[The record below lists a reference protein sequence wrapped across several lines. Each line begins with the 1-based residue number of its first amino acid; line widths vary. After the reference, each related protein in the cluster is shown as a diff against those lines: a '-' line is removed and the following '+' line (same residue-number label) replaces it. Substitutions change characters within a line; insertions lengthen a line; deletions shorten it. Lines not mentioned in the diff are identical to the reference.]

1 MPTSV
6 VGQGNMTISHRT
18 STKQL
23 TLYPPTKPNIDLET
37 PLWVDGEESD
47 EEGESHQVLS
57 IDQYLAIRDKIK
69 DDEINNFI
77 ASSSSSGNTHILEH
91 VMKPETQVSLASTS
105 ISPIEHEPTHKKY
118 QGSLIETIEII
129 PGKTLKI
136 NRGLTEQQKE
146 HWFKCCKSTMMPS
159 PGITL
164 T

>member
-1 MPTSV
+1 
-6 VGQGNMTISHRT
+6 MTISHGT

-57 IDQYLAIRDKIK
+57 IDQYLAIRDKTE
-69 DDEINNFI
+69 DDEINDFI

-91 VMKPETQVSLASTS
+91 VMKPKTQVSLASTS
-105 ISPIEHEPTHKKY
+105 ISPIEHESPPEKY

-129 PGKTLKI
+129 LGK
-136 NRGLTEQQKE
+136 
-146 HWFKCCKSTMMPS
+146 P
-159 PGITL
+159 
-164 T
+164 